1 MVLGCFGLGLE
12 SGKKVLFMAEK
23 LRISSVGL
31 GLWPCEMPRF
41 TESEAEKKVFKA
53 LQSFLPEGWY
63 AWHSLK
69 LRTRKEGQFTEADF
83 VIADPERPALLI
95 LEVKGGK
102 IELIDGYWHQ
112 NGKPLQTPPLDQ
124 AFKFLNKLVTRFK
137 EEDLDRPRIGAA
149 VCFPDTYFSRQPT
162 HDDLSGLVIGGQ
174 DLPYLDKILPDV
186 MEHAVPNPSPAAGRW
201 LECLHA
207 FWGETWKPALNLG
220 AKIRLEEENRFQLD
234 LEQLQRLDEIEEN
247 DRVFL
252 KGSAGSGK
260 TLLAREAALRQAGQG
275 KKVLFLCFTEALGKW
290 LSDTITHPN
299 ITSTAVRVFAAQLLR
314 DKARENPGSVPSEY
328 WNAVSLRAAMDGLP
342 PEEEC
347 WDCVIVDEGQDFS
360 ESDWMLAEEC
370 LRKPGRFWVFAD
382 EAQAFWDDRTT
393 PASVQEFP
401 KIKLSKPYRCPRH
414 IQNLVDC
421 YAGRCKPDFETLRE
435 GVQEKIIKVVPSSE
449 ERLTKQIGKEINR
462 LLSEGLKPHEIA
474 VISVRGRGAQE
485 NICHMSRIG
494 DHWVVS
500 ATDKEADSH
509 IICDTFLRFKGLE
522 RPAVIVTD
530 LRLVSALYEKRMH
543 IATSRALNL
552 LRIIGVEEEI
562 RKDPILGK
570 LF

>member
-1 MVLGCFGLGLE
+1 
-12 SGKKVLFMAEK
+12 MAERV
-23 LRISSVGL
+23 RISSVGL
-31 GLWPCEMPRF
+31 GLWPRDMPRF

-53 LQSFLPEGWY
+53 LQSSLPEGWY
-63 AWHSLK
+63 AWHSLR

-83 VIADPERPALLI
+83 VIADPMRPALLV

-102 IELIDGYWHQ
+102 IELIDGHWHQ
-112 NGKPLQTPPLDQ
+112 NGKVLQSSPLDQ
-124 AFKFLNKLVTRFK
+124 AHKFLSKLVSRFK
-137 EEDLDRPRIGAA
+137 EEKLERPTIGAA
-149 VCFPDTYFSRQPT
+149 VCFPDTSFSRQPT

-186 MEHAVPNPSPAAGRW
+186 MESAVPNPSPAAGRW
-201 LECLHA
+201 VECLHA
-207 FWGETWKPALNLG
+207 FWGETWKPTLNLG
-220 AKIRLEEENRFQLD
+220 AKIRLEEETRIQLD

-247 DRVFL
+247 DRIFL
-252 KGSAGSGK
+252 RGSAGSGK

-290 LSDTITHPN
+290 LSETIAHPN

-328 WNAVSLRAAMDGLP
+328 WNAVSLRAAIDGLP
-342 PEEEC
+342 PEEER
-347 WDCVIVDEGQDFS
+347 WDCVIVDEGQDLS

-370 LRKPGRFWVFAD
+370 LREPGRFWVFAD
-382 EAQAFWDDRTT
+382 EAQAFWEDRTI
-393 PASVQEFP
+393 PESVQELP
-401 KIKLSKPYRCPRH
+401 KIKISKPYRCPRH

-421 YAGRCKPDFETLRE
+421 YAGRCLPDFTTLRE
-435 GVQEKIIKVVPSSE
+435 GVQEKVIKVATSSE
-449 ERLTKQIGKEINR
+449 EGLTRQIAKEINR

-485 NICHMSRIG
+485 NICHVKQIG
-494 DHWVVS
+494 DHRVVP
-500 ATDKEADSH
+500 ATDKEADSQ

-530 LRLVSALYEKRMH
+530 LRLVSDLYEKRMH

-552 LRIIGVEEEI
+552 LRIVGVEGEI
-562 RKDPILGK
+562 RKDPILAK
-570 LF
+570 LL